1 MIKRSL
7 TAEKLVEKQKD
18 LELKKEEKE
27 LYDIFEEEY
36 NEIFENILNLG
47 EKAIFNKIIT
57 NATVLIG
64 KEKMNSYSKLSLAK
78 IQSTLKSQYYMPD
91 ILSVKKIREIILS
104 LRSKNSFKKIDNLNI
119 EDINPHCDNT
129 SKCYHICGE
138 EFFYFEQFNYIIC
151 LYCNMIYKPSQ
162 IHLLCKECNEDYYSE
177 MYDKDEEQIEDYEKA
192 TWEEYHCKNY
202 FYEDMKCPR
211 CNEGLFFSNNI

>member
-138 EFFYFEQFNYIIC
+138 GFFYFEKFNYIIC

-177 MYDKDEEQIEDYEKA
+177 IYDKDEEQIEDYEKA

-202 FYEDMKCPR
+202 FLIYYFKF
-211 CNEGLFFSNNI
+211 LS

>member
-78 IQSTLKSQYYMPD
+78 IQSKLKSQYYMPD
-91 ILSVKKIREIILS
+91 ILSVKKIQIFKLGILIM
-104 LRSKNSFKKIDNLNI
+104 KILMILKQGIQQVNQKIMENI
-119 EDINPHCDNT
+119 
-129 SKCYHICGE
+129 
-138 EFFYFEQFNYIIC
+138 
-151 LYCNMIYKPSQ
+151 
-162 IHLLCKECNEDYYSE
+162 
-177 MYDKDEEQIEDYEKA
+177 
-192 TWEEYHCKNY
+192 
-202 FYEDMKCPR
+202 
-211 CNEGLFFSNNI
+211 